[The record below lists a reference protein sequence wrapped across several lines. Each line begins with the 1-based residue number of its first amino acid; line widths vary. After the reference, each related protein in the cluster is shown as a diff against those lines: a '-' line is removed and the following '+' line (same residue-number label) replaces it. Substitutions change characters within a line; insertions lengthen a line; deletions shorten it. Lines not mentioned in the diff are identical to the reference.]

1 MPEDM
6 PPVDEAIASRLW
18 HDEEDAEA
26 EAGAEEA
33 GEEGAEEGAEGVGER
48 VGVRALPRGR
58 RGADARVAREV
69 GQMSTLTLPLPIPI
83 P

>member
-1 MPEDM
+1 MRLVVISRIEDVPM
-6 PPVDEAIASRLW
+6 QQEGVL
-18 HDEEDAEA
+18 
-26 EAGAEEA
+26 AGA
-33 GEEGAEEGAEGVGER
+33 
-48 VGVRALPRGR
+48 RGR